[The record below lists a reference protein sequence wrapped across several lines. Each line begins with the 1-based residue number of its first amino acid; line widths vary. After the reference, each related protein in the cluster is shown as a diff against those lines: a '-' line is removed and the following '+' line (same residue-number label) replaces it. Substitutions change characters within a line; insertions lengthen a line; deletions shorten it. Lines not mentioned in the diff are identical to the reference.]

1 MRALVIIDVQN
12 DFIKMGLWR
21 FQMAI
26 SLFLSLT
33 AFKTI
38 LIWCWRRKIGILQT
52 IQALPQ
58 IILVKTI

>member
-1 MRALVIIDVQN
+1 
-12 DFIKMGLWR
+12 
-21 FQMAI
+21 MAI